1 MEHRHA
7 PRAIVRVA
15 RLGAPGELAARY
27 VGVTEHL
34 AQMERASKMDGLGV
48 TRGTAPG
55 LALTLTLT
63 LALSLA
69 LTLTLTLALA
79 LALALTLTLTR
90 QGAEL
95 PVAQLAGVRDAR
107 VTVPLPAYLPTHSP
121 SPTYP
126 HAP

>member
-1 MEHRHA
+1 
-7 PRAIVRVA
+7 
-15 RLGAPGELAARY
+15 
-27 VGVTEHL
+27 
-34 AQMERASKMDGLGV
+34 MDGLGV

-55 LALTLTLT
+55 LA
-63 LALSLA
+63 
-69 LTLTLTLALA
+69 LTLTLALA

>member
-69 LTLTLTLALA
+69 LTLALTLALS
-79 LALALTLTLTR
+79 LSLTLTLTR
-90 QGAEL
+90 
-95 PVAQLAGVRDAR
+95 
-107 VTVPLPAYLPTHSP
+107 
-121 SPTYP
+121 
-126 HAP
+126 

>member
-1 MEHRHA
+1 
-7 PRAIVRVA
+7 
-15 RLGAPGELAARY
+15 
-27 VGVTEHL
+27 
-34 AQMERASKMDGLGV
+34 MERASKMDGLGV

-55 LALTLTLT
+55 LALTLT

>member
-55 LALTLTLT
+55 LALTLTL
-63 LALSLA
+63 ALSLA
-69 LTLTLTLALA
+69 LTLTLALA
-79 LALALTLTLTR
+79 LALTLTR
-90 QGAEL
+90 CATVSCGASTT
-95 PVAQLAGVRDAR
+95 RR
-107 VTVPLPAYLPTHSP
+107 R
-121 SPTYP
+121 
-126 HAP
+126 